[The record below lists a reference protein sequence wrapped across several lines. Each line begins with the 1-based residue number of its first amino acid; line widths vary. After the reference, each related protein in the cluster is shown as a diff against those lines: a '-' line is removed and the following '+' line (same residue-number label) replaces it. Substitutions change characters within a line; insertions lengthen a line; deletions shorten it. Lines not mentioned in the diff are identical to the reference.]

1 MMGAVAKSS
10 LLALFVVM
18 IMPALNRSS
27 EKAWG
32 QVPRIAAPA
41 AAPAQINDR
50 VKVRDEFGNEVVAR
64 VYDREGDVALVFLP
78 DGRLDKFIQPTVT
91 NEPFQPFTADELI
104 RRFSRNFQFRSFASH
119 KTAHFLIL
127 YPNASSRG
135 FIETAGGVL
144 EGLYTGLL
152 ALFRKNGF
160 PVHEAE
166 FPLVVVVFS
175 TQDELLKHDGDEKST
190 GMHGYYNHDSNRAFV
205 CEWFK
210 GTLIDQSKA
219 ADLGIQQFRTDPDKD
234 RFSRARFII
243 HEGVHQI
250 LSNIGV
256 QPRLARWPLW
266 LVEGLAEYCATPV
279 WSDGSLAWDRA
290 GVINPFHILEYRSLN
305 DPISGGPRSFLS
317 FFGKAPGNNLTPDE
331 YVVSWATV
339 HYLAM
344 KRTDAFL
351 QYLERMSR
359 IRPFESRTRTPDQ
372 DGVDFA
378 AAFGDW
384 PREIGQKVAGYF
396 AKIDNQPGAS
406 DLLYYAGILI
416 QKTPTGVLRASL
428 ISHSPEN
435 IERYF
440 MMIIDPN
447 GAQPFW
453 QIDAFPTEARAKF
466 AVEQRLREMGLG
478 KSLIDPR

>member
-1 MMGAVAKSS
+1 MGPVSKSS

-18 IMPALNRSS
+18 IVPALNPSS

-32 QVPRIAAPA
+32 QVPRFATPA
-41 AAPAQINDR
+41 AVPAQINDR

-78 DGRLDKFIQPTVT
+78 DGRLDKFVQPTVT
-91 NEPFQPFTADELI
+91 NEPFQPVTADELI
-104 RRFSRNFQFRSFASH
+104 RRFSRNYQFRSLASH

-135 FIETAGGVL
+135 FIADAGLVL
-144 EGLYTGLL
+144 ENLYAGLL
-152 ALFRKNGF
+152 HLFRKKGF

-175 TQDELLKHDGDEKST
+175 TQDELLKYDGDEKST
-190 GMHGYYNHDSNRAFV
+190 GKHGYYSQDSNRTFV

-219 ADLGIQQFRTDPDKD
+219 ADLGIQQFRTEPDRD
-234 RFSRARFII
+234 RFNRACYIT

-279 WSDGSLAWDRA
+279 WRDGLLAWDRA
-290 GVINPFHILEYRSLN
+290 GVINPFHILEYRSLS
-305 DPISGGPRSFLS
+305 DSISGGPRSFLS

-344 KRTDAFL
+344 ERTDAFL
-351 QYLERMSR
+351 QYLERMRR
-359 IRPFESRTRTPDQ
+359 IRPSESRTPYQ

-396 AKIDNQPGAS
+396 AKIDEQLGAS
-406 DLLYYAGILI
+406 NLLYYAGILI
-416 QKTPTGVLRASL
+416 QRTPTGVLYASL
-428 ISHSPEN
+428 ISHSPQN
-435 IERYF
+435 IERSF
-440 MMIIDPN
+440 MMMIDPN

-466 AVEQRLREMGLG
+466 AAERRLRDLGKG